1 MRLLAEAG
9 VDGIMSDYPD
19 RLMELARRKNAAQ
32 NR

>member
-19 RLMELARRKNAAQ
+19 QLLELSRRKDGTSNQ
-32 NR
+32 